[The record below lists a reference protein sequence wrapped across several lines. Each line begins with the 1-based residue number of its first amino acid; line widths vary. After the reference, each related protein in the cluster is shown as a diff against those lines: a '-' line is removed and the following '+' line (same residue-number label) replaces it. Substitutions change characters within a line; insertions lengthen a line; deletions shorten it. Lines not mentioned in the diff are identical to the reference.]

1 MQQQLDVLTTLVDA
15 QQASKGE
22 EQKHR
27 NDDRRKKRDGTFI
40 QSSWRWLLAR
50 KELQKLQK
58 KVKNLSLIPVNINPK
73 LRRK

>member
-40 QSSWRWLLAR
+40 QSSWR
-50 KELQKLQK
+50 
-58 KVKNLSLIPVNINPK
+58 
-73 LRRK
+73 